1 MKIFIKSMNNIY
13 KLIGNELSV
22 SLNSDWD
29 KIILEIECSD
39 KHVSASAKYVLN
51 GNWKD
56 NLDYDLSRDAM
67 LAIIKL
73 HNTAEE
79 NNFTPWNR
87 AVYTLEKNGHFDME
101 FEWDQALQDEWEKS

>member
-1 MKIFIKSMNNIY
+1 MNNIY

-39 KHVSASAKYVLN
+39 KH
-51 GNWKD
+51 
-56 NLDYDLSRDAM
+56 DLSRDAM
-67 LAIIKL
+67 LAIIKF

-101 FEWDQALQDEWEKS
+101 FEWDQELQDEWEKS